1 MIERLLKRER
11 FKAPCWCGCPVGAQA
26 PLAVQQKANCI
37 VGRDYPMPIVDHA
50 SALKRNMERMKAAYA
65 RKEYGNPRA
74 AQPSAG
80 RPQPP
85 LFLVGG
91 VDAASDV
98 AAPAA
103 SADKTRKRSVDCE
116 ASRARHLNRV
126 LACAVQVHIR
136 AAFPDARHAT

>member
-1 MIERLLKRER
+1 M
-11 FKAPCWCGCPVGAQA
+11 
-26 PLAVQQKANCI
+26 QQKAICVI
-37 VGRDYPMPIVDHA
+37 GRDYPMPIVDHA

-126 LACAVQVHIR
+126 LACAVQVHMR
-136 AAFPDARHAT
+136 AFPNTWPAT